1 MWLIC
6 KKLLDYDNIN
16 SLEKEYKD
24 LLNLEK
30 WDELFKEKDYKRKV
44 GEESIFLEEILKEL
58 QTEFGMYKDVRMSR
72 DQEIEQNNNLDDEE
86 IPVDKPIDNDLS
98 IFGYKIK
105 DFPQNIKMIIGF
117 GFLIFIMGIIYFLF
131 YYVKKMSRNKKV
143 KNKIKWN

>member
-1 MWLIC
+1 M
-6 KKLLDYDNIN
+6 
-16 SLEKEYKD
+16 EKEYKD

-143 KNKIKWN
+143 KNKIK